1 MINPIEYIIVIPSYK
16 RSESIGLNTLKVLN
30 EKKVPASKIFI
41 FVANENEEMDYL
53 DNVDKN
59 LYNKIIIGKLGLKNQ
74 RNFITK
80 YYPENTYIVECDDDL
95 KEISYLQNGIGE
107 TRVDIQKT
115 NKLYP
120 MEDMDKFFKEAY
132 TRLIDNKSYIWG
144 IYPVHNAFFLSDK
157 ITTDLRFL
165 VGPMFGKINRHNPD
179 LLLELDEKED
189 VERTLRHY
197 KLDGSVIRYWNVT
210 IKTNYYKNKGGM
222 QSENKDRYLE
232 AEKSANYLISIFPEY
247 TKKWYKGVKQRPEIK
262 LIAKKK
268 SKYIV

>member
-1 MINPIEYIIVIPSYK
+1 
-16 RSESIGLNTLKVLN
+16 
-30 EKKVPASKIFI
+30 
-41 FVANENEEMDYL
+41 
-53 DNVDKN
+53 
-59 LYNKIIIGKLGLKNQ
+59 
-74 RNFITK
+74 
-80 YYPENTYIVECDDDL
+80 
-95 KEISYLQNGIGE
+95 
-107 TRVDIQKT
+107 
-115 NKLYP
+115 
-120 MEDMDKFFKEAY
+120 
-132 TRLIDNKSYIWG
+132 
-144 IYPVHNAFFLSDK
+144 
-157 ITTDLRFL
+157 
-165 VGPMFGKINRHNPD
+165 MFGKINRHNPD

-268 SKYIV
+268 SKYIVWFQY